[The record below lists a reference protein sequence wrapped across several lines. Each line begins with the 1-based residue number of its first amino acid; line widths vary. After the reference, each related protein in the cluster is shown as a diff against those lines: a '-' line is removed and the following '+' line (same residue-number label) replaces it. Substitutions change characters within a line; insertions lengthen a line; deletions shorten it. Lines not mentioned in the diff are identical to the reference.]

1 MRRILTTLAVVV
13 GVVLTGGAT
22 AQAITGNF
30 SPDLRHAY
38 VGLMAVYDKDGEF
51 LGRCSG
57 TLLTDRVFL
66 TAGHCVVDDALNP
79 VASARIWFEQDAGAD
94 YDPVTDTPAT
104 SGYPYTGGVTAHRF
118 FSYGYPGT
126 GIPETKDV
134 ALVVLDKSVTTV
146 YKSIK
151 TYGSLASAGT
161 LDRYVAANKTGKT
174 ATVTLSGYGLTY
186 SNGNPDKTISYR
198 SRLETT
204 AAITGL
210 GSNNTKGYNVQLS
223 TSPGGDGGGS
233 CFGDSGGP
241 IFVGDTNVVSAVVSF
256 GMSKNVCGGTEY
268 DYRTDQKAVIDW
280 ILAQAATV
288 GEQGEIR
295 VV

>member
-1 MRRILTTLAVVV
+1 MLTTLAVVV
-13 GVVLTGGAT
+13 GLVITGGAT
-22 AQAITGNF
+22 AQAITGDF
-30 SPDLRHAY
+30 KPDFRHTY
-38 VGLMAVYDKDGEF
+38 VGLLAVYDKSGEF

-66 TAGHCVVDDALNP
+66 SAGHCVVDDNLNP

-94 YDPVTDTPAT
+94 YDPVNDIPAT
-104 SGYPYTGGVTAHRF
+104 SGYPYTGGVTAHTF
-118 FSYGYPGT
+118 YSYGYPGS

-134 ALVVLDKSVTTV
+134 SLVVLDKPVT
-146 YKSIK
+146 K
-151 TYGSLASAGT
+151 TYPKITTFGALASAGT
-161 LDRYVAANKTGKT
+161 LDRYVAAQKQGKT

-186 SNGNPDKTISYR
+186 SNGNPAQTISYR

-204 AAITGL
+204 AGITGL

-223 TSPGGDGGGS
+223 TSPGGTGGGS

-268 DYRTDQKAVIDW
+268 DYRTDQQAVIDW
-280 ILAQAATV
+280 IKAHVPTEAAK
-288 GEQGEIR
+288 IR